1 MIPLSKAPRT
11 VLSYGAFDQFNQNH
25 VIRLRQLA
33 SLGDELIIGCATD
46 EYAFFEGCPCVMP
59 FEQRRAMLE
68 SCRFVSRVIP
78 EETWEQKHTDI
89 VNYNV
94 SVFAMGAE
102 WEGQFDDLH
111 DIAHV
116 QYLPTPDLAHDAKR
130 WVGPQRTVA

>member
-1 MIPLSKAPRT
+1 MTLSKAPRT

-25 VIRLRQLA
+25 VMRLRQLA
-33 SLGDELIIGCATD
+33 ALGDELIIGCATD
-46 EYAFFEGCPCVMP
+46 EHAFSEGYRCVMS
-59 FEQRRAMLE
+59 FAQRRAMLE

-102 WEGQFDDLH
+102 WQGQFDALQ
-111 DIAHV
+111 DITQVH
-116 QYLPTPDLAHDAKR
+116 YLPIPGLIQTPNRKAIS
-130 WVGPQRTVA
+130 QRAVA